1 MRLKAILL
9 IPRKGGILRL
19 CEAEPVIVVGSSW
32 EGFKAREIPS
42 VRPTP
47 NGWAVAVVM
56 EHSPIDEKAGCMLWF
71 PKAWQI
77 EDIEKAMDR
86 SDYLTAEVLGRGWGR
101 GPRPYLP
108 LWTFM

>member
-47 NGWAVAVVM
+47 DGWAVAVVM
-56 EHSPIDEKAGCMLWF
+56 EPSPIDEKAGTPLWF

-86 SDYLTAEVLGRGWGR
+86 SDKFTADLIGRGWSK
-101 GPRPYLP
+101 GPRPYQP
-108 LWTFM
+108 LWAWM